1 MVTVNALDV
10 RNTLFLFHDR
20 QPEEL
25 RMSENNNFD
34 IQSACK

>member
-1 MVTVNALDV
+1 MVIVNALDLC
-10 RNTLFLFHDR
+10 NTSFLFHDR

-25 RMSENNNFD
+25 RMSKNNNFD